1 MIKLIATDMD
11 GTLLNAAHEI
21 SQENVDAIKYAQSQ
35 GITVAIATGR
45 AFYEANTPVAEADLS
60 VPYICLNGA
69 EVRDESFNIMN
80 TSNLNHELVERIKSI
95 LDKNDVYYQIYTNRG
110 IYTEDPTKDLDIYL
124 DIAKQAGQEADVE
137 KIKQGI
143 QKRINNG
150 TLKVVNSYEEIEDI
164 PGELIMKVLAFNPDL
179 EKINAIGAELSAIPS
194 LAISSSSRGNL
205 EITHSDAQK
214 GIALESI
221 ANQLNIDLKDV
232 MALGDNLNDVSMLE
246 RVGYP
251 VAVEN
256 AMPEVKAVA
265 KYVTD
270 TNENSGVGKAIMKL
284 LKEENN

>member
-1 MIKLIATDMD
+1 
-11 GTLLNAAHEI
+11 
-21 SQENVDAIKYAQSQ
+21 
-35 GITVAIATGR
+35 
-45 AFYEANTPVAEADLS
+45 
-60 VPYICLNGA
+60 
-69 EVRDESFNIMN
+69 MN

-95 LDKNDVYYQIYTNRG
+95 LDKDDVYYQIYTNRG

-143 QKRINNG
+143 QKRIDNG

>member
-21 SQENVDAIKYAQSQ
+21 SKENVDAIKFAQSQ

-45 AFYEANTPVAEADLS
+45 AFYEASTPMAETDLK

-95 LDKNDVYYQIYTNRG
+95 LDKDDVYYQIYTNRG

-143 QKRINNG
+143 QKRIDNG

>member
-21 SQENVDAIKYAQSQ
+21 SEENINAIKYAQSK
-35 GITVAIATGR
+35 GITVVIATGR
-45 AFYEANTPVAEADLS
+45 AFYEASTPMAETDLK

-80 TSNLNHELVERIKSI
+80 TSHLNHELVERIKAI
-95 LDKNDVYYQIYTNRG
+95 LDREDVYYQVYTNRG

>member
-1 MIKLIATDMD
+1 
-11 GTLLNAAHEI
+11 
-21 SQENVDAIKYAQSQ
+21 
-35 GITVAIATGR
+35 
-45 AFYEANTPVAEADLS
+45 
-60 VPYICLNGA
+60 
-69 EVRDESFNIMN
+69 MN

-95 LDKNDVYYQIYTNRG
+95 LDKDDVYYQIYTNRG

-143 QKRINNG
+143 QKRIDNG

-214 GIALESI
+214 ES
-221 ANQLNIDLKDV
+221 
-232 MALGDNLNDVSMLE
+232 
-246 RVGYP
+246 R
-251 VAVEN
+251 
-256 AMPEVKAVA
+256 
-265 KYVTD
+265 
-270 TNENSGVGKAIMKL
+270 
-284 LKEENN
+284 